1 MKSSAGMGPPKE
13 LKQLL
18 RLRQVRVEAAE
29 LKVREQRVALE
40 TAQAVVQAR
49 HESIAADRDLVA
61 KHLASTVGEAAH
73 SLPRFA
79 MYYSAFGEH
88 LGEKLERNEYGL
100 LDDQETLESNQSLLL
115 EKRQLWL
122 REQSREDGVKEALKR
137 SKTAKAQKLESQTED
152 EVDEIK
158 RTQPV

>member
-18 RLRQVRVEAAE
+18 RLRQVRVESAE
-29 LKVREQRVALE
+29 LKVREQRVAVE
-40 TAQAVVQAR
+40 AAEVAVQTR
-49 HESIAADRDLVA
+49 HERIQADRNLVA
-61 KHLASTVGEAAH
+61 QHLANTVGDAAH

-79 MYYSAFGEH
+79 MYYSAFGER

-100 LDDQETLESNQSLLL
+100 LDDQETLESEKSLLI
-115 EKRQLWL
+115 EKRHTWL

-137 SKTAKAQKLESQTED
+137 SKTAKAQKLESQAED
-152 EVDEIK
+152 EVDELK
-158 RTQPV
+158 PRNGS